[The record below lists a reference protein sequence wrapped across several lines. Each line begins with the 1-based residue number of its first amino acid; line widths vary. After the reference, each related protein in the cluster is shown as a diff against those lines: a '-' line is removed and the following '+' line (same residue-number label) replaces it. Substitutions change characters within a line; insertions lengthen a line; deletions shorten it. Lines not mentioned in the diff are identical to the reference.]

1 MTSPIILILGGGGA
15 VGSAVAQKF
24 FKNGFKVALAYR
36 TLKPT
41 TDETKEFL
49 QIKADFSDSSTITSV
64 FAEVKEKLGVPNVV
78 VYNGPYPYFS
88 SFIPICYGRGLI
100 ESSVFYGIYTR
111 HTSHHP
117 HRHPHKQHESQFHQR
132 LCRRPISRIRLRN
145 ITIRCHKVIHL
156 HR

>member
-24 FKNGFKVALAYR
+24 LKNGFKVALAYR

-49 QIKADFSDSSTITSV
+49 QIKADFSDPSTIASV

-78 VYNGPYPYFS
+78 VYNGLYF
-88 SFIPICYGRGLI
+88 
-100 ESSVFYGIYTR
+100 
-111 HTSHHP
+111 
-117 HRHPHKQHESQFHQR
+117 
-132 LCRRPISRIRLRN
+132 
-145 ITIRCHKVIHL
+145 
-156 HR
+156 